1 MKKSIKN
8 SVVIL
13 VITFIT
19 LSFTTLNSEKKAIK
33 TEDSKIVWKG
43 YKVTGAHQGT
53 IAIQS
58 GSLTFSED
66 KLSAGEIVIDMKSIE
81 NTDMKGEY
89 KGKLERHLKSD
100 DFFGVEKFPT
110 ATLVFNDVKSVGKN
124 SYTATGNLTIKE
136 ITNPITFSLSVYGNK
151 ATANLKIDRSKF
163 NVKYGSISFFDNL
176 KDKAIYD
183 EFDLIA
189 DLEF

>member
-66 KLSAGEIVIDMKSIE
+66 KLSGGEIVIDMKSIE

-124 SYTATGNLTIKE
+124 SYKATGNLTIKG

-163 NVKYGSISFFDNL
+163 NVKYGSTSFFDNL